1 MPTIRF
7 VLFFWIYSFFP
18 SNCFPCADF
27 ILKAKY
33 GFWESLHL
41 FSSLSLLLLV
51 KLINRRWPQALGM
64 TFLDEDEDTY
74 VAGRGTLQEMSSV
87 GNFAS
92 NDHLKMLRDIENLDR
107 HAQEMSI
114 DTEFA
119 SPDFLFDIAEWQNMF
134 LNTDT
139 GANEVDIPWSLPNIP

>member
-1 MPTIRF
+1 
-7 VLFFWIYSFFP
+7 
-18 SNCFPCADF
+18 
-27 ILKAKY
+27 
-33 GFWESLHL
+33 
-41 FSSLSLLLLV
+41 
-51 KLINRRWPQALGM
+51 M